1 MPILPY
7 ERLTIETT
15 LSIEEA
21 RRRLA
26 DAIEPKRM
34 RWGWS
39 TSAKP
44 FEGAITGDR
53 FEMSRIIRYRN
64 SFLPQ
69 ISGQIRQ
76 GYQGAAIDLTLQLH
90 PLVLIFMAVWLAGVG
105 GAALLFLGTALGGG
119 SFQPFSLIPLG
130 MFVFIAL
137 LSTLAFNFEASKAK
151 ALLNQLLVDSEVQ
164 RH

>member
-1 MPILPY
+1 MLILPY

-26 DAIEPKRM
+26 DAIEPKRMM

-90 PLVLIFMAVWLAGVG
+90 LLVLIFMAVWLAGVG
-105 GAALLFLGTALGGG
+105 GAALLFIGTALGGG
-119 SFQPFSLIPLG
+119 SFQPFSLIPVG
-130 MFVFIAL
+130 MLVFFVL

-151 ALLNQLLVDSEVQ
+151 ALLNQLFA
-164 RH
+164 

>member
-1 MPILPY
+1 MLILPY

-26 DAIEPKRM
+26 DAIEPKRLM

-76 GYQGAAIDLTLQLH
+76 GYQGAAIDLTLQMH
-90 PLVLIFMAVWLAGVG
+90 PLVLIFMAVWLAAVG
-105 GAALLFLGTALGGG
+105 GAALLFLSTALGSG
-119 SFQPFSLIPLG
+119 SFQAFGLIPIG
-130 MFVFIAL
+130 MFVFGVL
-137 LSTLAFNFEASKAK
+137 LCTLSFNFEASKAK
-151 ALLNQLLVDSEVQ
+151 ALLNQLFA
-164 RH
+164 